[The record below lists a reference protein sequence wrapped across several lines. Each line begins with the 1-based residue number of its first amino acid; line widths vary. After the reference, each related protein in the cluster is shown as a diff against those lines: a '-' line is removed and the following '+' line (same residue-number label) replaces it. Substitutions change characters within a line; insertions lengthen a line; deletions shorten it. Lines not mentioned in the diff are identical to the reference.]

1 MTKEGCDMIETD
13 SNHCQIVGRS
23 LAGERAVD
31 EQTFA
36 SLAILSERLQHL
48 KDVDKIFSNVTFSPE
63 VRELKAQQRAVAV
76 G

>member
-1 MTKEGCDMIETD
+1 MIETD

-48 KDVDKIFSNVTFSPE
+48 KDGGKISSSVTFSPE
-63 VRELKAQQRAVAV
+63 VRELKAQQRTVAV

>member
-1 MTKEGCDMIETD
+1 MIETD

-31 EQTFA
+31 EQTSA

-48 KDVDKIFSNVTFSPE
+48 KDVDKIFSSVTFSPE

>member
-1 MTKEGCDMIETD
+1 MIETD
-13 SNHCQIVGRS
+13 SKHCQIVGRS

-36 SLAILSERLQHL
+36 SLTVLAERLRHL
-48 KDVDKIFSNVTFSPE
+48 KDVDRIFSSVTFSPE
-63 VRELKAQQRAVAV
+63 VRELKARKRAVAV

>member
-1 MTKEGCDMIETD
+1 MIETD
-13 SNHCQIVGRS
+13 SKHCQIVGRS
-23 LAGERAVD
+23 LADEKAVD

-48 KDVDKIFSNVTFSPE
+48 KDVDKIFSSVTLSPE